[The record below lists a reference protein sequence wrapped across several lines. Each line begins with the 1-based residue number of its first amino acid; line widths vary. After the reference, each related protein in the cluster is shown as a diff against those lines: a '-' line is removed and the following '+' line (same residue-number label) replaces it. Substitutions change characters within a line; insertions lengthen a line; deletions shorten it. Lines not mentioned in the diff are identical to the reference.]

1 MRGKLG
7 CGAIQFRFIPV
18 GVGDQGTRVVGYDQL
33 GDAADVDKRTTEA
46 REPVGLRLASGGA
59 GKGVAGCAQHG
70 DKDAGRANLAG
81 AGVDDRHGRAG
92 VIGEQFLAGAMDLA
106 HGALELSCPHPV
118 VGAEC
123 RVLERRLSRRPL
135 IFFPQQDQRDAFA
148 LEFLVN
154 LGVVG
159 LGEGGRSG

>member
-59 GKGVAGCAQHG
+59 GKGVAGYRLLPPRSACGERSRTRTEAPSCAAATAA
-70 DKDAGRANLAG
+70 DKPAMPQPATTTSDSYIIFAISGVELIDENPAGTR
-81 AGVDDRHGRAG
+81 D
-92 VIGEQFLAGAMDLA
+92 
-106 HGALELSCPHPV
+106 S
-118 VGAEC
+118 
-123 RVLERRLSRRPL
+123 SRRGKIL
-135 IFFPQQDQRDAFA
+135 
-148 LEFLVN
+148 
-154 LGVVG
+154 
-159 LGEGGRSG
+159 RSGDTFGSSG